1 MRITQRILV
10 ALFASILTLGVA
22 AEQQGVFKFT
32 DADISKVLDAYR
44 AATGLDL
51 VVASNIEKAPGKV
64 SLESKGQ
71 TSASEAA
78 RLIERALLDQAGV
91 IITRLDSKRASV
103 TYNDALALSVSQ
115 NSAELRKLRDQ
126 LNDLLLRY
134 SEEHPAVKKLRSQ
147 IADLEQK
154 QNRKAALQLTLSHD
168 TPRMLKLREQLTDLL
183 VRYTDQN
190 PAVQKV
196 RLQIA
201 ELEQKQ
207 KGE

>member
-91 IITRLDSKRASV
+91 IITRL
-103 TYNDALALSVSQ
+103 
-115 NSAELRKLRDQ
+115 
-126 LNDLLLRY
+126 
-134 SEEHPAVKKLRSQ
+134 
-147 IADLEQK
+147 
-154 QNRKAALQLTLSHD
+154 
-168 TPRMLKLREQLTDLL
+168 
-183 VRYTDQN
+183 
-190 PAVQKV
+190 
-196 RLQIA
+196 
-201 ELEQKQ
+201 
-207 KGE
+207 

>member
-91 IITRLDSKRASV
+91 IITRLDNKRASV
-103 TYNDALALSVSQ
+103 TYNDALGLSVSQ
-115 NSAELRKLRDQ
+115 ESAELRKLRDQ
-126 LNDLLLRY
+126 LTNLLLRY
-134 SEEHPAVKKLRSQ
+134 TDEH
-147 IADLEQK
+147 
-154 QNRKAALQLTLSHD
+154 
-168 TPRMLKLREQLTDLL
+168 
-183 VRYTDQN
+183 